1 MTFLL
6 AVTAG
11 ALFAAGIYMILRR
24 SLVKILVGLL
34 LLGYAVNLLL
44 FNSAVLIP
52 ASPPLLAADS
62 QRPPDVYADPVPQ
75 ALILTAI
82 VISFGV
88 TAFAVTLLRQVYQ
101 ANGSDDVEVMH
112 NTDIPCEEPEL
123 VSAEECLDADLH
135 QEAPTTP
142 AETAT

>member
-6 AVTAG
+6 ALAAG

-44 FNSAVLIP
+44 FNSAVLVPGRPPLIP
-52 ASPPLLAADS
+52 AGQTVPPEIS
-62 QRPPDVYADPVPQ
+62 ADPLAQ

-88 TAFAVTLLRQVYQ
+88 TAFVVVLIRQAYQ
-101 ANGSDDVEVMH
+101 VVGTDDLNEMRC
-112 NTDIPCEEPEL
+112 TDIPCEDSEL
-123 VSAEECLDADLH
+123 KDGKEGGA
-135 QEAPTTP
+135 
-142 AETAT
+142 